1 MRRRT
6 NTSRVYLAVALAL
19 SLAIGG
25 GAATAAAIVNG
36 AGQTATASSGPL
48 DPAPVSVT
56 HTSGMRHGQ
65 DSGGTGKLA
74 EQFLCL
80 IACMGLSVQP
90 VVTAP
95 SLAAASP
102 PPPAPPSIAPR
113 QSADQVLLRPTS
125 PPPRPITAI

>member
-1 MRRRT
+1 MRRHA

-25 GAATAAAIVNG
+25 AATAAAIVSG
-36 AGQTATASSGPL
+36 TGQTATASLGQL

-65 DSGGTGKLA
+65 DSRGTDRLA
-74 EQFLCL
+74 EQILCL

-95 SLAAASP
+95 SLAAANP
-102 PPPAPPSIAPR
+102 QPPAHASIAPR